1 MSWLL
6 IALIKLYRRFI
17 SPILPPSCR
26 FTPTCSQ
33 YGLDAIRIHGALKG
47 SLLTGWRILRC
58 APWSKGGWDPVPEKG
73 QWRSEPLRSSELKPA
88 DGEPDADATMNSE
101 KDAEP

>member
-6 IALIKLYRRFI
+6 IALIKIYRRLI

-47 SLLTGWRILRC
+47 GLLTTWRILRC
-58 APWSKGGWDPVPEKG
+58 APWSKGGWDPAPEKG
-73 QWRSEPLRSSELKPA
+73 RWRSDPLPTQEKSSTDDDSVVETTETK
-88 DGEPDADATMNSE
+88 EKEMNT
-101 KDAEP
+101 